1 MTPLKIDSKQ
11 SLLNCRSLEAQSI
24 DTADVQRLLAGF
36 EELWQTIQPREQV
49 RLTSLLVDRVEF
61 DGVAGNVG
69 ITFHDTGMQ
78 SLTPAHGGNRMNKP
92 ANHQPI
98 VPRQNTSQRQQE
110 LGGWQGTVRAKGR
123 IPRIARLLALAHR
136 CYDLVRD
143 GVIINQ
149 SELAHYGQ
157 ISTTRMSQI
166 MWLDNLAPDIQ
177 EQILNLPR
185 TIQGRD
191 AILEREVRPIAKTLD
206 WGEQEKDVGGSATSV
221 PDIVAGDRQT

>member
-1 MTPLKIDSKQ
+1 MNNKLTINRSFHVKTRRNGSK
-11 SLLNCRSLEAQSI
+11 SME
-24 DTADVQRLLAGF
+24 
-36 EELWQTIQPREQV
+36 
-49 RLTSLLVDRVEF
+49 
-61 DGVAGNVG
+61 DGKAP
-69 ITFHDTGMQ
+69 
-78 SLTPAHGGNRMNKP
+78 SSP
-92 ANHQPI
+92 
-98 VPRQNTSQRQQE
+98 E
-110 LGGWQGTVRAKGR
+110 GR
-123 IPRIARLLALAHR
+123 IPRITRLLALSHR

-143 GVIINQ
+143 GVILNQ

-206 WGEQEKDVGGSATSV
+206 WEQQRMMWADLLHRSQTSSPAV
-221 PDIVAGDRQT
+221 RGN

>member
-1 MTPLKIDSKQ
+1 MVDAAASF
-11 SLLNCRSLEAQSI
+11 NE
-24 DTADVQRLLAGF
+24 VQPAVNNASTTR
-36 EELWQTIQPREQV
+36 T
-49 RLTSLLVDRVEF
+49 TSD
-61 DGVAGNVG
+61 A
-69 ITFHDTGMQ
+69 
-78 SLTPAHGGNRMNKP
+78 NKP
-92 ANHQPI
+92 GDDFSERGDVTAILTKHGWRLIRDGKEPS
-98 VPRQNTSQRQQE
+98 VPE
-110 LGGWQGTVRAKGR
+110 GR
-123 IPRIARLLALAHR
+123 IPRITRLLALAHR

-177 EQILNLPR
+177 EQILDLPR

-206 WGEQEKDVGGSATSV
+206 WDDQRKMWADILQRLRKCPLTEQN
-221 PDIVAGDRQT
+221 